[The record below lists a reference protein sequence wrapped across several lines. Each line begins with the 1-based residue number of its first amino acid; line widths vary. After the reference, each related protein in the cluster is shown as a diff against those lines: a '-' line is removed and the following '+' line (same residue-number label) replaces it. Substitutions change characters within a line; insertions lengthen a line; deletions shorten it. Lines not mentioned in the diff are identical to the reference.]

1 MFSRKIKTFV
11 PVFDVMINVFKE
23 VKHDADAVCVN
34 RYFKYNRL
42 FTSLNNLYID
52 LIKDLIAIMP
62 TEFVDLLIKDSLF
75 SFKETLEFILSV
87 MLTLKLNNSTLT
99 DKLELAIKTYF
110 NNIIYVILDYIKNE
124 QLFTDR
130 YKKVKQEKEVY
141 YESFLNIIK
150 LSALQ
155 NKYINFFNSF
165 IATTRL
171 EEKNVKTGLAE
182 VVITN
187 AIIRDDNIVFISIF
201 KFI

>member
-23 VKHDADAVCVN
+23 VKYDADAVCVN

-42 FTSLNNLYID
+42 FRDVNNLYID

-99 DKLELAIKTYF
+99 DKLELVIKAYF
-110 NNIIYVILDYIKNE
+110 NNIYDVILDYIKNE

-130 YKKVKQEKEVY
+130 YKKIKQEKEVY

>member
-42 FTSLNNLYID
+42 FRDVNNLYID

-99 DKLELAIKTYF
+99 DKLELVIKAYF
-110 NNIIYVILDYIKNE
+110 NNIYDVILDYIKNE

-130 YKKVKQEKEVY
+130 YKKIKQEKEVY